1 MTPPM
6 KSIPKEERVEVKQ
19 KVCMLSNIELQEK
32 VDALL
37 EKILKNEASDKE
49 KREAAII
56 AEVIINR
63 GNASRR

>member
-32 VDALL
+32 VNALL